1 MHSMKW
7 FGAAVVFLVC
17 SYFGISYA
25 NTYRKEE
32 KNLRNLTAIL
42 DFMECEL
49 QYRLTPLPDL
59 CRQAA
64 ADGNG
69 VVHGVFKMLANELE
83 AQISPSVSSCMN
95 AVIEKT
101 PNLPA
106 VTRKLL
112 ASLGQSMGRFDLT
125 GQLKALDAA
134 RMECRTELDKLSQN
148 KDVRLRSYQTLGIC
162 AGAALVILFI

>member
-1 MHSMKW
+1 MKW
-7 FGAAVVFLVC
+7 FGASVVFLIC

-32 KNLRNLTAIL
+32 KNLCNLVTIL
-42 DFMECEL
+42 DYMECEL

-59 CRQAA
+59 CRQASA
-64 ADGNG
+64 NGNSS
-69 VVHGVFKMLANELE
+69 VHDIFKMLSNELE
-83 AQISPSVSSCMN
+83 SQISPNVSSCMN
-95 AVIEKT
+95 AVVGKMH
-101 PNLPA
+101 NLPA

-112 ASLGQSMGRFDLT
+112 ISMGQSMGRFDLT

-134 RMECRTELDKLSQN
+134 RMECRAELDKLTQN